1 MKNKEPLRDKE
12 PMKDST
18 AGKIVGCICILISII
33 LFICNPDRLIGEM
46 NPLSFFFCCSPL
58 VISLPLWNLKDY
70 D

>member
-1 MKNKEPLRDKE
+1 MKNKE
-12 PMKDST
+12 PMKDSV

-46 NPLSFFFCCSPL
+46 NPLSFFFCSIPL
-58 VISLPLWNLKDY
+58 IVSLPLWNLKDY